1 MLLKKKESALLRFS
15 SISIFQISAQNFYGY
30 LAEQM
35 AQKDK
40 YLQLKILNKDYI
52 LYSRLTLQGKESS
65 VTTNCSYVTIL
76 GTSLF
81 QFNTLQKEIY
91 LN

>member
-1 MLLKKKESALLRFS
+1 MLFKKKESALLRFL

-40 YLQLKILNKDYI
+40 YLYLNILNKDYI
-52 LYSRLTLQGKESS
+52 LYSRLTLQGK
-65 VTTNCSYVTIL
+65 
-76 GTSLF
+76 SL
-81 QFNTLQKEIY
+81 L
-91 LN
+91 